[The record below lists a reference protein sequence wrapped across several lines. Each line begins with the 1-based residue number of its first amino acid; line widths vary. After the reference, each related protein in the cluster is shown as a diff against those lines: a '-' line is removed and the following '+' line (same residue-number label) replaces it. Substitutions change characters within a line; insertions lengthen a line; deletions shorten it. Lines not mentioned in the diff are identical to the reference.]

1 MFSHT
6 KSISRFCTSGRRLLS
21 ASSSSP
27 SNGALPPAAL
37 QLGAKLPELTV
48 SYTASSN
55 ANFYLL
61 TGGNELASGSSH
73 NRDYTSSKNWITN
86 HPIGPTLIDPQ
97 ILTSAIHTNIL
108 AWSPGCTVLKH
119 SYEVKGK
126 PVVVGEAITFEA
138 EVVGA
143 EEEEHRETMGWTV
156 TVQGKG
162 GREVGEEVV
171 IEGTWTIWMPKWAH
185 Q

>member
-1 MFSHT
+1 MFAKKLFPFCASP
-6 KSISRFCTSGRRLLS
+6 SRSLLS
-21 ASSSSP
+21 TLDGAASAAIP
-27 SNGALPPAAL
+27 DAL
-37 QLGAKLPELTV
+37 QVGTKLPDLTI

-61 TGGNELASGSSH
+61 TGGNELATGSSH

-97 ILTSAIHTNIL
+97 ILTSALHTNIL

-126 PVVVGEAITFEA
+126 PVVVGEEIT
-138 EVVGA
+138 
-143 EEEEHRETMGWTV
+143 
-156 TVQGKG
+156 
-162 GREVGEEVV
+162 
-171 IEGTWTIWMPKWAH
+171 
-185 Q
+185 